1 MMRRPPRSTRTDRL
15 FPYTTLFRSGGR
27 AGSKREGLPE
37 RLEIREGDVGLDRLD
52 HNVAQA
58 GVAAQG
64 GERSEEHTSE
74 LQSLMRTSYDVC
86 CLKNKT
92 DTQKPPSGPKSPRP
106 TSVRPPRAL
115 LHLDTAKQT

>member
-64 GERSEEHTSE
+64 GEAVAGAEREALAFRQIARPFVE
-74 LQSLMRTSYDVC
+74 LHHRLPEGRDETDAAAGIIPDVE
-86 CLKNKT
+86 
-92 DTQKPPSGPKSPRP
+92 GERKSTRLN
-106 TSVRPPRAL
+106 SS
-115 LHLDTAKQT
+115 Q